1 MPLERD
7 IKIIACNL
15 IFLLIAKVIGY
26 FALRKQF
33 THVSDKLRVK
43 TLIFSSA
50 AIAFILTFTLAA
62 IIAVINLY
70 LVQLVERLDEPFTQ
84 LGTIAFG
91 ITDVILC
98 FLVLCVMG
106 WIVVRKTAK
115 VFFSK

>member
-1 MPLERD
+1 M
-7 IKIIACNL
+7 
-15 IFLLIAKVIGY
+15 IGY

-33 THVSDKLRVK
+33 TDVSDKLRVK
-43 TLIFSSA
+43 TLIFSS

-84 LGTIAFG
+84 LRTIAFG